1 MKNIARARDLVS
13 GSTDYVELAEIL
25 TRQIENILI
34 YPLAR
39 LGNLRQSDLE
49 TIEEVGNIIRLIALN
64 AENFEKWKLGELL
77 EDSVN

>member
-49 TIEEVGNIIRLIALN
+49 TIEEVGNIIRLIAVN
-64 AENFEKWKLGELL
+64 AENFEKWKLGKPLK
-77 EDSVN
+77 DSVN

>member
-13 GSTDYVELAEIL
+13 GSTDYVELAEVL

-39 LGNLRQSDLE
+39 LGNLRQPDLE
-49 TIEEVGNIIRLIALN
+49 TIEEVGNIIRFIALN

>member
-1 MKNIARARDLVS
+1 MKNIARDRDLVS

-49 TIEEVGNIIRLIALN
+49 TIEEVGNIIRFIALN

>member
-1 MKNIARARDLVS
+1 MKTIARARDLVS

>member
-1 MKNIARARDLVS
+1 MKNIARDRDLVS
-13 GSTDYVELAEIL
+13 GSTDYIELAEIL

-49 TIEEVGNIIRLIALN
+49 TIEEVEAAIRFIALD
-64 AENFEKWKLGELL
+64 AATFEKWKRGDILL
-77 EDSVN
+77 DSLN

>member
-1 MKNIARARDLVS
+1 MKNIAGDRDLVS
-13 GSTDYVELAEIL
+13 GSTDYVELAEVL